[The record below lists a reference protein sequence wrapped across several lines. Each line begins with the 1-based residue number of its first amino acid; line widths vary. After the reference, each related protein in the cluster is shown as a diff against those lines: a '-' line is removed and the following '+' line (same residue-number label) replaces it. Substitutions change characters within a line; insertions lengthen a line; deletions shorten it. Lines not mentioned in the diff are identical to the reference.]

1 MILEQRCK
9 AMSVGSLLIYLAVF
23 AGVAFAVQ
31 QGQIAA
37 STLLQGRSATRRRLN
52 ALGGDT
58 PNEPAALRRRA
69 SQLGTSAPARV
80 LARLVLQSGTTM
92 TLAGLGSLVAG
103 LAVLLFVV
111 LPVPGAPLR
120 LLAALIAAS
129 SLVLVWLR
137 GKRAR
142 RIASF
147 GEQLPEVLDVITRS
161 LRAGHPLPVSMAL
174 VAREMPEPAK
184 NEFALVVDEVNYGRS
199 FTEALENLYQRVG
212 YPELRFVVAAVSIGH
227 QTGGNLGEILARLSR
242 MLRDRFRLTRKVRA
256 LSAEGRF
263 SGYALSILPVGLFV
277 LINILSPAYY
287 AEFWKSPSSSTV
299 LAISLVLLLIGNAVI
314 LRLVNLKV

>member
-1 MILEQRCK
+1 M
-9 AMSVGSLLIYLAVF
+9 
-23 AGVAFAVQ
+23 
-31 QGQIAA
+31 
-37 STLLQGRSATRRRLN
+37 
-52 ALGGDT
+52 
-58 PNEPAALRRRA
+58 
-69 SQLGTSAPARV
+69 
-80 LARLVLQSGTTM
+80 
-92 TLAGLGSLVAG
+92 
-103 LAVLLFVV
+103 
-111 LPVPGAPLR
+111 
-120 LLAALIAAS
+120 
-129 SLVLVWLR
+129 
-137 GKRAR
+137 KRAR

-263 SGYALSILPVGLFV
+263 SGYALSILPIGLFA

-287 AEFWKSPSSSTV
+287 AEFWKSPSSGTV

>member
-1 MILEQRCK
+1 M
-9 AMSVGSLLIYLAVF
+9 LIYLAVF

-37 STLLQGRSATRRRLN
+37 STLLQGRSATRRRLD
-52 ALGGDT
+52 ALAGDT
-58 PNEPAALRRRA
+58 MPDEPAALRRRA
-69 SQLGTSAPARV
+69 SRLGTSAPARA
-80 LARLVLQSGTTM
+80 LARLFLQSGTAM
-92 TLAGLGSLVAG
+92 TPAGLGSLVAG
-103 LAVLLFVV
+103 LAVVLFVA
-111 LPVPGAPLR
+111 LPLPSAPLR

-129 SLVLVWLR
+129 SLVLAWLR
-137 GKRAR
+137 VKRAR

-184 NEFALVVDEVNYGRS
+184 SEFALVVDEVNYGRS

-242 MLRDRFRLTRKVRA
+242 MLRDRFRLSRKVRA

-263 SGYALSILPVGLFV
+263 SGYALSILPVGLFA